1 MKLENW
7 SHSEIKVLSQSK
19 KKGSYLLTLGLRGT
33 SNRYHFILSGDAK
46 SGFSIK
52 CLTSGGRKETS
63 IKKFVH
69 YYIEQ
74 EIKKYL
80 YKNNPSLEL
89 KELFAGRSYIETTF
103 ESNDFNKIPKVKEYF
118 QHFSSIIFTT
128 LIAICAI
135 AVCSILIVINESLL
149 PLLLIAILAI
159 TFYKST
165 KDLFKSRI
173 VQYQIFK
180 HYRKQLVNVDFKN
193 I

>member
-7 SHSEIKVLSQSK
+7 SHSEITVLCQSK

-33 SNRYHFILSGDAK
+33 TNKYHFILSGDAK

-63 IKKFVH
+63 IKRFVH

-80 YKNNPSLEL
+80 YKNYPSLEL

-103 ESNDFNKIPKVKEYF
+103 ESKDFNKPPKVKEYF
-118 QHFSSIIFTT
+118 QHFSSVIFAT

-149 PLLLIAILAI
+149 PLLLIAVLAV

-165 KDLFKSRI
+165 KDVFKSKI
-173 VQYQIFK
+173 IQYQVFN
-180 HYRKQLVNVDFKN
+180 HYRKQVVNVNVKN